1 MFLIKGHSFPPFS
14 SGLSFIERERGP
26 GRRPKAKQSEPK
38 RRHNRRSGQTSP
50 LILFPSASEQE
61 KATGASSYPMN
72 PTPGTSEGSSR
83 TSAAHGRAQSAG
95 ADRWPGDLL
104 SFREM
109 GRTWAERLVDDFFFF
124 FSSSS
129 LSSSSS
135 SGWSFRMDGRQN
147 CSTARQRPDSW
158 HERRHYLSKVFT
170 QHSCRFSSLRA
181 LKGIPINVRIKSK

>member
-1 MFLIKGHSFPPFS
+1 MFLIKGHPFPPFS

-124 FSSSS
+124 S
-129 LSSSSS
+129 LLVLSLLRLRP
-135 SGWSFRMDGRQN
+135 GGR
-147 CSTARQRPDSW
+147 SAWTAGRIAAPHASDQIRGMKEDITSPK
-158 HERRHYLSKVFT
+158 Y
-170 QHSCRFSSLRA
+170 SLNIVAAFPRCA
-181 LKGIPINVRIKSK
+181 L

>member
-1 MFLIKGHSFPPFS
+1 MFLIKGHPFPPFS

-124 FSSSS
+124 FF
-129 LSSSSS
+129 L
-135 SGWSFRMDGRQN
+135 FALFFVFVRVVVPHGRPAELQHRTPATRFVAWKKTLPLQSIH
-147 CSTARQRPDSW
+147 ST
-158 HERRHYLSKVFT
+158 
-170 QHSCRFSSLRA
+170 
-181 LKGIPINVRIKSK
+181 